1 MSQLQVNEIRNLNAD
16 GCPTLPLG
24 VVVTGVSTAGSFNAT
39 GGINITGVAT
49 FSGDVSVGGTLT
61 YEDVTNVESTGIVT
75 AGLGLRAT
83 SGGVM
88 AVGVYTGFE
97 ASGIATFVDVSVGSA
112 LTAVAIDGTGS
123 VSVGS
128 TNLLTE
134 INTKATTG
142 KAIAMAMIFG

>member
-1 MSQLQVNEIRNLNAD
+1 M
-16 GCPTLPLG
+16 
-24 VVVTGVSTAGSFNAT
+24 VVTGVATAGSFNAT

-134 INTKATTG
+134 INTKAVSYTHLTLPTTPYV
-142 KAIAMAMIFG
+142 